1 MTRVAFLNEP
11 MWTELFFQNKEFL
24 LNEVDVFI
32 ENMKQYREALANL
45 DREKMM
51 SLLEQGKKQRIAA
64 WTAVSQKK

>member
-1 MTRVAFLNEP
+1 

-24 LNEVDVFI
+24 LNEVDIFI

-45 DREKMM
+45 DRDKMM
-51 SLLEQGKKQRIAA
+51 SLLAEGKKQRVAA